1 LRIASGRKRF
11 PHDSNLLIHRALGLS
26 TERHALIGRADDNR
40 CYAHAFNKRGV
51 AFMLI
56 YRCPNSGKS
65 VRTSIET
72 SGKEIRRLATFKLS
86 VWCPHCQD
94 AHTIL
99 GKDASVAPGDLNAAA

>member
-1 LRIASGRKRF
+1 
-11 PHDSNLLIHRALGLS
+11 
-26 TERHALIGRADDNR
+26 
-40 CYAHAFNKRGV
+40 
-51 AFMLI
+51 MLI

-72 SGKEIRRLATFKLS
+72 SGKDIRRLASFKLS

-99 GKDASVAPGDLNAAA
+99 GADATVTPGDVNAAA

>member
-1 LRIASGRKRF
+1 VRNQF
-11 PHDSNLLIHRALGLS
+11 PRHSNSLIHSATRLS
-26 TERHALIGRADDNR
+26 TEQRALICGVDDNR

-51 AFMLI
+51 ASMLI

-99 GKDASVAPGDLNAAA
+99 GKDASVTPGDVNAAA

>member
-1 LRIASGRKRF
+1 
-11 PHDSNLLIHRALGLS
+11 
-26 TERHALIGRADDNR
+26 
-40 CYAHAFNKRGV
+40 
-51 AFMLI
+51 
-56 YRCPNSGKS
+56 

-99 GKDASVAPGDLNAAA
+99 GKDASVTPGDVNAAA

>member
-1 LRIASGRKRF
+1 
-11 PHDSNLLIHRALGLS
+11 
-26 TERHALIGRADDNR
+26 
-40 CYAHAFNKRGV
+40 
-51 AFMLI
+51 MLI
-56 YRCPNSGKS
+56 YRCPKSGKS

-99 GKDASVAPGDLNAAA
+99 GKDATVAPGDLSASAA